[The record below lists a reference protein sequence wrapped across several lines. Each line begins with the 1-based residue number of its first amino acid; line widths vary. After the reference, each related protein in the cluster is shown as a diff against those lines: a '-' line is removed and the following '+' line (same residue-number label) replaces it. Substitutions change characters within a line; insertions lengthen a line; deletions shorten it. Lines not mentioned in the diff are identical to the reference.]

1 MIDGCVN
8 LKRCVVC
15 DNRDIKQ
22 VLDLGDQPL
31 ANSFLD
37 TPQIENKYPLRVNAC
52 DSCQH
57 LQLSHAVDP
66 TLMYNNYLYRSGTT
80 DTYREYMKGF
90 AKLSV
95 NRYFNMY
102 NQQAKTVLDVGCNDG
117 TQLDQYKQL
126 GLRTFGVDPAEN
138 LYQYSS
144 KNHTVINDYFR
155 DDVRFFEQE
164 HFDIVVM
171 QNSFAHQSNP
181 QQFLED
187 LADVMHDNSL
197 LYIQTSQADMVR
209 NNEFDTIYH
218 EHVNFYC
225 VSSMLTLVERAGMN
239 IVDIKKQSIHGIS
252 YVFVL
257 SRDHTKRNN
266 RVIDQ
271 YLLEEN
277 AINSMSNY
285 KQWATN
291 VVKVKQ
297 DYLAMLKAQQH
308 TRIVGYGAAAKGNTF
323 LNFCNQPVEF
333 VVDDNELKQNKYTP
347 GLHIPI
353 RSIQELNKVPADQT
367 ITFVPLAWN
376 FFDEI
381 RQRIKQVRN
390 NPNDRFVRY
399 FPKAELTP

>member
-1 MIDGCVN
+1 MTDGCVS

-22 VLDLGDQPL
+22 VLDLGTQPL

-37 TPQIENKYPLRVNAC
+37 KPGKENKYPLRVNAC
-52 DSCQH
+52 DYCKH

-66 TLMYNNYLYRSGTT
+66 KLMYDTYLYRSGTT
-80 DTYREYMKGF
+80 DTYKEYMKRF

-95 NRYFNMY
+95 TRYYNMY
-102 NQQAKTVLDVGCNDG
+102 NKVPNSVLDIGCNDG
-117 TQLDQYKQL
+117 TQLDQYKAL

-144 KNHTVINDYFR
+144 VNHTVEQDYFS
-155 DDVRFFEQE
+155 DHVRFFEQPN
-164 HFDIVVM
+164 FDIIVM
-171 QNSFAHQSNP
+171 QNSFAHQANP
-181 QQFLED
+181 QRFMED
-187 LADVMHDNSL
+187 LRDVMHDQSL

-225 VSSMLTLVERAGMN
+225 VNSMLTLVERAGME
-239 IVDIKKQSIHGIS
+239 IVDIKKQSIHGTS
-252 YVFVL
+252 YVFVISKDL
-257 SRDHTKRNN
+257 SQRND
-266 RVIDQ
+266 RVIEQ
-271 YLLEEN
+271 YLKEEKE
-277 AINSMSNY
+277 INTMPLY
-285 KQWATN
+285 EDWARS
-291 VVKVKQ
+291 VVQ
-297 DYLAMLKAQQH
+297 IREDYLDLLQLRRG

-323 LNFCNQPVEF
+323 LNFCDWGLEYII
-333 VVDDNELKQNKYTP
+333 DDNELKQGKFTP

-353 RSIQELNKVPADQT
+353 RPIKHLDKISPDQA

-381 RQRIKQVRN
+381 RQRIKKVRD
-390 NPNDRFVRY
+390 NPDDRFVRY
-399 FPKAELTP
+399 FPKAELTK